1 MLSQIPES
9 HQAALAEALTRT
21 FGKASAVE
29 ALEPLRGGQSG
40 ALIFRLRVGARDHAL
55 RIGASPNPMD
65 DPAIHFAC
73 MEAAAHAGIAPAV
86 LYADPAHGLAIT
98 GFITQQPLRSYAGSR
113 AELMAE
119 LAAMTRALQAIPA
132 PSPFPAPA
140 RGNLD
145 AADAF
150 IADLEA
156 TGFFHPDAIG
166 EHVFRFRQMREVWPT
181 DIAPVPS
188 HNDLNPGNILYDGQR
203 IWFVDWAAA
212 SANDP
217 FGDPACLAN
226 AAGAT
231 EEEEA
236 LLLAAWLGRAPD
248 RRETARFHLMR
259 LVWPMV
265 QAVLILKGVAE
276 ARPDLAS
283 PAVGVLLARSLSAV
297 HADIGAGRLDMTSP
311 EGRLDYGKA
320 LLDELLANLRA
331 PRFGKALHLLA
342 A

>member
-9 HQAALAEALTRT
+9 HRPALAEALTQT
-21 FGKASAVE
+21 FGAGRAVE

-40 ALIFRLRVGARDHAL
+40 ALIFRLRVGERDHAL
-55 RIGASPNPMD
+55 RIETMPGPMS

-73 MEAAAHAGIAPAV
+73 LRAAAEAGVAPAV
-86 LYADPAHGLAIT
+86 LYTDPAQGLAIT
-98 GFITQQPLRSYAGSR
+98 DFVEQRPLRSYPGSR

-119 LAAMTRALQAIPA
+119 LAAMTRALQACA
-132 PSPFPAPA
+132 PFPAPA
-140 RGNLD
+140 RNTLD

-150 IADLEA
+150 IADLQA

-166 EHVFRFRQMREVWPT
+166 EHIFRFRQMREVWPT
-181 DIAPVPS
+181 NVEAVPS
-188 HNDLNPGNILYDGQR
+188 HNDLNPGNILYDGRR
-203 IWFVDWAAA
+203 IWFVDWAVA
-212 SANDP
+212 SNNDP

-226 AAGAT
+226 AAGASD
-231 EEEEA
+231 EEEA

-248 RRETARFHLMR
+248 RKETARFHLMR
-259 LVWPMV
+259 QVWPMV

-276 ARPDLAS
+276 ARPDLAR
-283 PAVGVLLARSLSAV
+283 PAVGILLARSLSAV
-297 HADIGAGRLDMTSP
+297 HADIGAGRLDMTTP

-320 LLDELLANLRA
+320 LLDELLASLRA
-331 PRFGKALHLLA
+331 PRFGKSLHLLA